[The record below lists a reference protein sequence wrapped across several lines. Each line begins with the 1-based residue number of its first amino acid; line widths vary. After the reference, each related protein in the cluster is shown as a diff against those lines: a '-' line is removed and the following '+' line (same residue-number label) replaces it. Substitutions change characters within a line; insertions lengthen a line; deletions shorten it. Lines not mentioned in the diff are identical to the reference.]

1 MNQTKKMT
9 QGAMMLAIT
18 GALILIDRM
27 TAYWFTEFVVLIM
40 PIVLI
45 MYATMHTLKDGVL
58 LSVGL
63 LIISFLLGNF
73 QLTYLIY
80 VPVGIVTGLVY
91 AWGIKRGLDKRRLV
105 LSAIVTYV
113 IGELIATFIVY
124 PLMGFPIKQMLAEYE
139 AAFTSTSNFMGMDY
153 ASLFKAAGLD
163 LSKLLVV
170 IYIVSTIIMGAM
182 EGVLIHL
189 LSVFLLKRFKI
200 KDLGNTNI
208 FDLKPKPL
216 VAYIALI
223 MASLMFVVRY
233 VDNET
238 FYYIAMVLSVCG
250 VVVLLYY
257 GYLFI
262 VLYGIIVLRRNVGGL
277 FVLLCFLLPGL
288 IYVMVLLGF
297 LYGSG
302 PLRTYLEKQM
312 AKRISE
318 RQQQQ

>member
-182 EGVLIHL
+182 EGVLIH
-189 LSVFLLKRFKI
+189 
-200 KDLGNTNI
+200 
-208 FDLKPKPL
+208 
-216 VAYIALI
+216 
-223 MASLMFVVRY
+223 
-233 VDNET
+233 
-238 FYYIAMVLSVCG
+238 
-250 VVVLLYY
+250 
-257 GYLFI
+257 
-262 VLYGIIVLRRNVGGL
+262 
-277 FVLLCFLLPGL
+277 
-288 IYVMVLLGF
+288 
-297 LYGSG
+297 
-302 PLRTYLEKQM
+302 
-312 AKRISE
+312 
-318 RQQQQ
+318 

>member
-113 IGELIATFIVY
+113 IGELIA
-124 PLMGFPIKQMLAEYE
+124 
-139 AAFTSTSNFMGMDY
+139 
-153 ASLFKAAGLD
+153 
-163 LSKLLVV
+163 
-170 IYIVSTIIMGAM
+170 
-182 EGVLIHL
+182 
-189 LSVFLLKRFKI
+189 
-200 KDLGNTNI
+200 
-208 FDLKPKPL
+208 
-216 VAYIALI
+216 
-223 MASLMFVVRY
+223 
-233 VDNET
+233 
-238 FYYIAMVLSVCG
+238 
-250 VVVLLYY
+250 
-257 GYLFI
+257 
-262 VLYGIIVLRRNVGGL
+262 
-277 FVLLCFLLPGL
+277 
-288 IYVMVLLGF
+288 
-297 LYGSG
+297 
-302 PLRTYLEKQM
+302 
-312 AKRISE
+312 
-318 RQQQQ
+318 